1 MNILS
6 QMHKLNHLTSN
17 EKTMVQFILSDP
29 QGFLEL
35 KPNEIASN
43 AYVSIST
50 LYRLIDKLEL
60 NGINAL
66 KIEIVKALQETHQS
80 INNIDVNFPIL
91 ESDTNHQL
99 ISQLK
104 KLFSKSID
112 ETSILFDADE
122 LIEITQRIM
131 KARNIDIY
139 TSSSNIYF
147 AQNFQFQMQE
157 IGYRVNVPVENYIQR
172 LSAANSNESDFPII
186 MSYGGRGIS
195 TQQVVNILNKKNI
208 EYLLICSTEMGDTFT
223 GARYKILIPAL
234 EDHYNKIS
242 SFSSRLSLLYVFDVL
257 YTILFH
263 QKYDENLNFKLEN
276 FKSINPN
283 LK

>member
-1 MNILS
+1 
-6 QMHKLNHLTSN
+6 MHKLNHLTSN

-80 INNIDVNFPIL
+80 IYNIDFNFPIL

-104 KLFSKSID
+104 KLYSKSID

-139 TSSSNIYF
+139 TSSSNIS
-147 AQNFQFQMQE
+147 
-157 IGYRVNVPVENYIQR
+157 
-172 LSAANSNESDFPII
+172 SACMLVSGTSAV
-186 MSYGGRGIS
+186 GIS
-195 TQQVVNILNKKNI
+195 Q
-208 EYLLICSTEMGDTFT
+208 
-223 GARYKILIPAL
+223 R
-234 EDHYNKIS
+234 S
-242 SFSSRLSLLYVFDVL
+242 SLS
-257 YTILFH
+257 
-263 QKYDENLNFKLEN
+263 Q
-276 FKSINPN
+276 
-283 LK
+283 

>member
-29 QGFLEL
+29 QSFLEL

-80 INNIDVNFPIL
+80 INYIDVNFPIL

-99 ISQLK
+99 
-104 KLFSKSID
+104 FSK
-112 ETSILFDADE
+112 
-122 LIEITQRIM
+122 LI
-131 KARNIDIY
+131 
-139 TSSSNIYF
+139 
-147 AQNFQFQMQE
+147 
-157 IGYRVNVPVENYIQR
+157 
-172 LSAANSNESDFPII
+172 
-186 MSYGGRGIS
+186 
-195 TQQVVNILNKKNI
+195 
-208 EYLLICSTEMGDTFT
+208 
-223 GARYKILIPAL
+223 
-234 EDHYNKIS
+234 
-242 SFSSRLSLLYVFDVL
+242 
-257 YTILFH
+257 
-263 QKYDENLNFKLEN
+263 KL
-276 FKSINPN
+276 
-283 LK
+283 

>member
-104 KLFSKSID
+104 KLYSKSID

-172 LSAANSNESDFPII
+172 LSAANSNESDFPIM

-195 TQQVVNILNKKNI
+195 TQQVVDILNKKNI
-208 EYLLICSTEMGDTFT
+208 EYLLICSTEMGDTFYWRT
-223 GARYKILIPAL
+223 L
-234 EDHYNKIS
+234 
-242 SFSSRLSLLYVFDVL
+242 
-257 YTILFH
+257 
-263 QKYDENLNFKLEN
+263 
-276 FKSINPN
+276 
-283 LK
+283 